1 MKKSELR
8 QIIREEIERMSSQS
22 TDPIS
27 SLIDLAKS
35 ELAGEPQEMV
45 DMYFD
50 SVERDIQAGRTQQY
64 ETMSVDDMVEDY
76 NEYINNKMTM

>member
-22 TDPIS
+22 TDPIL
-27 SLIDLAKS
+27 SLIDLTKS

-50 SVERDIQAGRTQQY
+50 SVERDIQAGRTEQY
-64 ETMSVDDMVEDY
+64 ETMSVDDMIEDY
-76 NEYINNKMTM
+76 NEYINDKMTM